1 MFDKISPL
9 ELMQFLVTPRGS
21 KKDFE
26 DAVEY
31 LKEEYEN
38 DAEMPPLIKAMKIS
52 KVRRELKEFTNM
64 HGIIQHAISFGMSYE
79 NMNQGF
85 LDDDWCAF
93 FLDKAK
99 NICCDDAKILW
110 GKLLS
115 EESKNNG
122 CIPKQLVHIL
132 SIMSADDAADFD
144 NVCKFA
150 VNRIFD
156 YGLGKG
162 MLIIAADEST
172 EILKSVRVSYQKL
185 NDLQSLGLL
194 KVNAIDDRLILK
206 NWHLE
211 QACIGFEY
219 HGNIIEIGNLREQV
233 PIGYVS
239 LTEVGRILSN
249 IVVRKSVDG
258 FLDYIK
264 NYYEKNG
271 FTVNIKIV

>member
-1 MFDKISPL
+1 M
-9 ELMQFLVTPRGS
+9 
-21 KKDFE
+21 
-26 DAVEY
+26 
-31 LKEEYEN
+31 
-38 DAEMPPLIKAMKIS
+38 
-52 KVRRELKEFTNM
+52 
-64 HGIIQHAISFGMSYE
+64 
-79 NMNQGF
+79 
-85 LDDDWCAF
+85 
-93 FLDKAK
+93 
-99 NICCDDAKILW
+99 
-110 GKLLS
+110 
-115 EESKNNG
+115 
-122 CIPKQLVHIL
+122 
-132 SIMSADDAADFD
+132 
-144 NVCKFA
+144 
-150 VNRIFD
+150 
-156 YGLGKG
+156 
-162 MLIIAADEST
+162 
-172 EILKSVRVSYQKL
+172 